1 MLLFWKLSNLSC
13 SCWSR
18 FSFITPFDGSW
29 HNPDGQK
36 VLLMKLDVNAV
47 RVAAELEK
55 EACPNPFVNELQQAK
70 DIVAL

>member
-1 MLLFWKLSNLSC
+1 MSC
-13 SCWSR
+13 SCGDGSL
-18 FSFITPFDGSW
+18 SITPFDGSW

-70 DIVAL
+70 ILWRCKVLMMLRH